1 MRVKD
6 PLKLKAR
13 HWPFLRL
20 FGVLLSSAS
29 GCNVEQQHFPKEE
42 SAAEVTK
49 TGYFVGKKSTSIE
62 TNTDSDLVNCQPE
75 DRKTYVNSSQTAP
88 EPMGLDRYSIPD
100 NQFRN
105 ADKRPPVLAV
115 RMLDHTA
122 FGVPI
127 GLFSDQMFLMRN
139 DGAIQQIRKCDI
151 VHQAILNDRF
161 RPIERSELAQ
171 QLRTEFGRNYTVKSE
186 LPYLIVAR
194 PEQIDNWCKRFRSF
208 HYSFKLYCSTHGLQT
223 RDIEFPLVAVVFGSQ
238 TEFQRYARSEPI
250 KVPESVVGYYMPDT
264 NRILLYE
271 DARPSTIATEKVICH
286 EATHQLAFNTGL
298 HQRRASTPLW
308 LAEGFASM
316 FEAPMLSGSQNCD
329 GKSLWPE
336 SRKHTWQLIAKRP
349 ESIHRLMA
357 GLVRNDS
364 AFESDAQN
372 AYTVAWAMA
381 TYLSQRS
388 PKMFGPYLNRI
399 SDLPPF
405 ETYRADQRVEDFQSA
420 FGTDI
425 RLLSK
430 KIIKYLETLD

>member
-6 PLKLKAR
+6 PLKLKSHHRPISGLFAA
-13 HWPFLRL
+13 FLA
-20 FGVLLSSAS
+20 SAS
-29 GCNVEQQHFPKEE
+29 GCNVEHQHFQREE
-42 SAAEVTK
+42 SLADVTM
-49 TGYFVGKKSTSIE
+49 TGFFVAKNSKSSE
-62 TNTDSDLVNCQPE
+62 TDTGSDLVNCRPE
-75 DRKTYVNSSQTAP
+75 ERKTYVNPSQTAP
-88 EPMGLDRYSIPD
+88 EPMVLDRYSIPG
-100 NQFRN
+100 NQYRN

-115 RMLDHTA
+115 RMPDHTA

-127 GLFSDQMFLMRN
+127 GLFSDHLFLMRN
-139 DGAIQQIRKCDI
+139 DGTIQQIKNGDI

-161 RPIERSELAQ
+161 RSIERSEFAQ
-171 QLRTEFGRNYTVKSE
+171 QLRTEFGRSYVVKSE

-194 PEQIDNWCKRFRSF
+194 PEQIEKWCKRFRSF

-223 RDIEFPLVAVVFGSQ
+223 RDIEFPLVAVVFGSR
-238 TEFQRYARSEPI
+238 TEFQRYSRSEPI

-271 DARPSTIATEKVICH
+271 DAGPSNIATEKVICH

-357 GLVRNDS
+357 GLVQNDS

-372 AYTVAWAMA
+372 AYAVAWAMA

-405 ETYRADQRVEDFQSA
+405 ETYRATQRVEDFQSA
-420 FGTDI
+420 FGVDI

>member
-6 PLKLKAR
+6 PLKPKSR
-13 HWPFLRL
+13 HRPFYWL
-20 FGVLLSSAS
+20 FAALLASAS
-29 GCNVEQQHFPKEE
+29 GCYVEQQHFPKEE
-42 SAAEVTK
+42 SNADATK
-49 TGYFVGKKSTSIE
+49 TGYLVGKKSTSIE
-62 TNTDSDLVNCQPE
+62 ADSGSDLVNCRPE
-75 DRKTYVNSSQTAP
+75 DRKTYVNTSQTAP
-88 EPMGLDRYSIPD
+88 EPMG
-100 NQFRN
+100 FRN

-115 RMLDHTA
+115 RMLDTTA
-122 FGVPI
+122 LGVPI

-139 DGAIQQIRKCDI
+139 DGAIQQIKNCDI

-171 QLRTEFGRNYTVKSE
+171 QLRSEFGRNYTVKSE

-194 PEQIDNWCKRFRSF
+194 PEQIENWCKRFRSI

-271 DARPSTIATEKVICH
+271 DAGPSTIETEKVICH

-316 FEAPMLSGSQNCD
+316 FEAPQLSGTQNRN
-329 GKSLWPE
+329 GTSLWPE
-336 SRKHTWQLIAKRP
+336 SRKHTWQLLAKRP
-349 ESIHRLMA
+349 ESIHRLVA
-357 GLVRNDS
+357 ELVQNDS
-364 AFESDAQN
+364 AFECEAQN
-372 AYTVAWAMA
+372 AYAVAWAMT

-388 PKMFGPYLNRI
+388 PKQFGPYLNRI
-399 SDLPPF
+399 GNLPPF
-405 ETYRADQRVEDFQSA
+405 ETYRVDRRFEDFQLA
-420 FGTDI
+420 FGADV
-425 RLLSK
+425 RMLSK